1 MPQCSAV
8 DLVYHLFDVYVGWAE
23 CAGFSCCFFVL
34 LCANKRVH
42 MFAVVQ
48 ARNLPGMSTNDLS
61 SPFVSVELCPVTM
74 FPGTTWHR
82 TPARTSTVNPVYEEK
97 FEL

>member
-1 MPQCSAV
+1 MHHYPVIVMKKYYYISRLVGDRHTTLSSISATSTV
-8 DLVYHLFDVYVGWAE
+8 WCHI
-23 CAGFSCCFFVL
+23 
-34 LCANKRVH
+34 
-42 MFAVVQ
+42 FAVVQ

-74 FPGTTWHR
+74 FPGTTLHR
-82 TPARTSTVNPVYEEK
+82 TPTRTSTINPVYEEK